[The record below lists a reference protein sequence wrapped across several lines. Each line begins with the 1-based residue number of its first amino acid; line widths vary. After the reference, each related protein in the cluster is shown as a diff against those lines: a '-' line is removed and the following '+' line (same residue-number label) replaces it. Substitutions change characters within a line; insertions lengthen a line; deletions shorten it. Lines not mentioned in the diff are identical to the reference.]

1 MSMSKIALLACGI
14 VMAIAA
20 AVPAQDSGELELRE
34 RALMYINPT
43 TGKVMMRSIGNKG
56 HDMITRTGRPMSGP
70 MIFYRDGGNIYALE
84 DRDGAMMLD
93 IAKGNWD

>member
-1 MSMSKIALLACGI
+1 MSMSKIALLACGLL
-14 VMAIAA
+14 A
-20 AVPAQDSGELELRE
+20 AVAAVAPAQESGELELRE
-34 RALMYINPT
+34 RALMYLNAT

-56 HDMITRTGRPMSGP
+56 HDMITRSGRPMSGG
-70 MIFYRDGGNIYALE
+70 MIFYRSGSDVYALE

>member
-1 MSMSKIALLACGI
+1 MTMSRIALLACGLM
-14 VMAIAA
+14 MAIAA
-20 AVPAQDSGELELRE
+20 VAPAQESGELEIRE
-34 RALMYINPT
+34 RALMYLNPT
-43 TGKVMMRSIGNKG
+43 TGKMMVRQIGAKG
-56 HDMITRTGRPMSGP
+56 HDMITRNGRPMSGP